1 MALSEKA
8 KDVIRV
14 AMANNDEADQLI
26 AEIDK
31 VSAAGD
37 VESIQSP
44 DGSDAASTQTLAN
57 ELKVKVDAIIAA
69 MA

>member
-1 MALSEKA
+1 MLSERQ

-14 AMANNDEADQLI
+14 AMANKDEAEAII

-31 VSAAGD
+31 ISAAGA
-37 VESIQSP
+37 VEAIQAA
-44 DGSDAASTQTLAN
+44 DASDLATAITLSN